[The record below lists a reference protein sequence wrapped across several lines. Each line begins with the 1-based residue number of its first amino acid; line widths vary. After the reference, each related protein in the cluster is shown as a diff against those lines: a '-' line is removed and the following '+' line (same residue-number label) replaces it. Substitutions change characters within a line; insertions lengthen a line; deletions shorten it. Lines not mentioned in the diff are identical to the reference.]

1 MTVNAIP
8 ATKPSTAELIRSSA
22 IDLFF
27 EHGYEATSL
36 RAIAGE
42 VGIQVGSLYNHL
54 TSKESLLYSIMSTI
68 MEDLLREFDSRLAV
82 VTDSVE
88 RLRAAIE
95 VHVFFHTAR
104 AREVFIGNS
113 ELRSLTAAHRR
124 KVVKLRDQ
132 YEERFVDIIERGVAD
147 GSFEAPDPKTHRL
160 GDPRRRHEHVDVVP
174 ARRPAAARR
183 HRRAVHR
190 PGAQRPGKR
199 SLAAEP
205 SDAAVQPSRLRGVA
219 PVCEA
224 AVRTFARSG
233 ARGGLEGRNAIGGGT
248 NDCRKDAASGH
259 RGGAAGCRH
268 RRRGNCSGE

>member
-1 MTVNAIP
+1 MSTLP

-82 VTDSVE
+82 VTDSVA

-147 GSFEAPDPKTHRL
+147 GSFQAPDPKLTAWAILAVGTSTSTWFRADGRL
-160 GDPRRRHEHVDVVP
+160 QLEEIASLYTELVLNGLT
-174 ARRPAAARR
+174 AAHA
-183 HRRAVHR
+183 
-190 PGAQRPGKR
+190 
-199 SLAAEP
+199 
-205 SDAAVQPSRLRGVA
+205 
-219 PVCEA
+219 
-224 AVRTFARSG
+224 T
-233 ARGGLEGRNAIGGGT
+233 
-248 NDCRKDAASGH
+248 
-259 RGGAAGCRH
+259 
-268 RRRGNCSGE
+268 

>member
-54 TSKESLLYSIMSTI
+54 SSKESLLYSIMSTI
-68 MEDLLREFDSRLAV
+68 MEDLLREFDARLAV

-124 KVVKLRDQ
+124 KVVRLRDQ

-147 GSFEAPDPKTHRL
+147 GSFQAPDAKLTAWAILAVGTSTSTWFRPDGRL
-160 GDPRRRHEHVDVVP
+160 RLEEI
-174 ARRPAAARR
+174 AARYTDF
-183 HRRAVHR
+183 VLN
-190 PGAQRPGKR
+190 G
-199 SLAAEP
+199 LAT
-205 SDAAVQPSRLRGVA
+205 
-219 PVCEA
+219 
-224 AVRTFARSG
+224 VRTG
-233 ARGGLEGRNAIGGGT
+233 
-248 NDCRKDAASGH
+248 
-259 RGGAAGCRH
+259 
-268 RRRGNCSGE
+268 

>member
-147 GSFEAPDPKTHRL
+147 GSFQAPDPKLTAWAILAVGTSTSTWFRTDGRL
-160 GDPRRRHEHVDVVP
+160 HLEQI
-174 ARRPAAARR
+174 A
-183 HRRAVHR
+183 
-190 PGAQRPGKR
+190 
-199 SLAAEP
+199 SLYT
-205 SDAAVQPSRLRGVA
+205 DLVLN
-219 PVCEA
+219 
-224 AVRTFARSG
+224 
-233 ARGGLEGRNAIGGGT
+233 GL
-248 NDCRKDAASGH
+248 ASG
-259 RGGAAGCRH
+259 RSR
-268 RRRGNCSGE
+268 

>member
-1 MTVNAIP
+1 MSLEP
-8 ATKPSTAELIRSSA
+8 ATKPSTADLIRTSA

-68 MEDLLREFDSRLAV
+68 MEDLLREFDARLES
-82 VTDSVE
+82 VTDSVK
-88 RLRAAIE
+88 RLRTAIE

-132 YEERFVDIIERGVAD
+132 YEERFVDIIEQGVAD
-147 GSFEAPDPKTHRL
+147 GSFQAPDPKITAWAILAVGTSTSTWFRPDGRL
-160 GDPRRRHEHVDVVP
+160 QLDDIATLYTDLVLNGLAAGRPAP
-174 ARRPAAARR
+174 AR
-183 HRRAVHR
+183 
-190 PGAQRPGKR
+190 
-199 SLAAEP
+199 
-205 SDAAVQPSRLRGVA
+205 
-219 PVCEA
+219 
-224 AVRTFARSG
+224 
-233 ARGGLEGRNAIGGGT
+233 
-248 NDCRKDAASGH
+248 
-259 RGGAAGCRH
+259 
-268 RRRGNCSGE
+268 

>member
-1 MTVNAIP
+1 MSVVP
-8 ATKPSTAELIRSSA
+8 ATKPSTADLIRTSA

-68 MEDLLREFDSRLAV
+68 MEDLLREFDARLES

-88 RLRAAIE
+88 RLRTAIE

-132 YEERFVDIIERGVAD
+132 YEQRFVDIIEQGVAD
-147 GSFEAPDPKTHRL
+147 GSFQAPDPKITAWAILAVGTSTSTWFRPDGRL
-160 GDPRRRHEHVDVVP
+160 QLDDIATLYTDLVLNGL
-174 ARRPAAARR
+174 ATGRPAAAR
-183 HRRAVHR
+183 
-190 PGAQRPGKR
+190 
-199 SLAAEP
+199 
-205 SDAAVQPSRLRGVA
+205 
-219 PVCEA
+219 
-224 AVRTFARSG
+224 
-233 ARGGLEGRNAIGGGT
+233 
-248 NDCRKDAASGH
+248 
-259 RGGAAGCRH
+259 
-268 RRRGNCSGE
+268 

>member
-147 GSFEAPDPKTHRL
+147 GSFQAPDPKLTAWAILAVGTSTSTWFRADGRL
-160 GDPRRRHEHVDVVP
+160 QLEEI
-174 ARRPAAARR
+174 AALYTDL
-183 HRRAVHR
+183 VLN
-190 PGAQRPGKR
+190 G
-199 SLAAEP
+199 LTAAH
-205 SDAAVQPSRLRGVA
+205 A
-219 PVCEA
+219 
-224 AVRTFARSG
+224 T
-233 ARGGLEGRNAIGGGT
+233 
-248 NDCRKDAASGH
+248 
-259 RGGAAGCRH
+259 
-268 RRRGNCSGE
+268 

>member
-54 TSKESLLYSIMSTI
+54 SSKESLLYSIMSTI
-68 MEDLLREFDSRLAV
+68 MEDLLREFDARLAV

-124 KVVKLRDQ
+124 KVVRLRDQ

-147 GSFEAPDPKTHRL
+147 GSFQAPDAKLTAWAILAVGTSTSTWFRPDGRL
-160 GDPRRRHEHVDVVP
+160 QLEEI
-174 ARRPAAARR
+174 AARYTDLVLNGL
-183 HRRAVHR
+183 ATAR
-190 PGAQRPGKR
+190 PG
-199 SLAAEP
+199 
-205 SDAAVQPSRLRGVA
+205 
-219 PVCEA
+219 
-224 AVRTFARSG
+224 
-233 ARGGLEGRNAIGGGT
+233 
-248 NDCRKDAASGH
+248 
-259 RGGAAGCRH
+259 
-268 RRRGNCSGE
+268 

>member
-68 MEDLLREFDSRLAV
+68 MEDLLREFDSRLTV

-147 GSFEAPDPKTHRL
+147 GSFQAPDPKLTAWAILAVGTSTSTWFRTDGRL
-160 GDPRRRHEHVDVVP
+160 HLEQI
-174 ARRPAAARR
+174 A
-183 HRRAVHR
+183 
-190 PGAQRPGKR
+190 
-199 SLAAEP
+199 SLYT
-205 SDAAVQPSRLRGVA
+205 DLVLN
-219 PVCEA
+219 
-224 AVRTFARSG
+224 
-233 ARGGLEGRNAIGGGT
+233 GL
-248 NDCRKDAASGH
+248 ASG
-259 RGGAAGCRH
+259 RSR
-268 RRRGNCSGE
+268 

>member
-1 MTVNAIP
+1 MVGAVSVEP
-8 ATKPSTAELIRSSA
+8 ATKPSTAELIRTSA

-68 MEDLLREFDSRLAV
+68 MEDLLREFDARLES

-88 RLRAAIE
+88 RLRTAIE

-132 YEERFVDIIERGVAD
+132 YEERFVDIIEKGVAD
-147 GSFEAPDPKTHRL
+147 GSFEAADPKITAWAILAVGTSTSTWFRPDGRL
-160 GDPRRRHEHVDVVP
+160 QLDDIATLYTDLVLNGLATGRPAP
-174 ARRPAAARR
+174 AR
-183 HRRAVHR
+183 
-190 PGAQRPGKR
+190 
-199 SLAAEP
+199 
-205 SDAAVQPSRLRGVA
+205 
-219 PVCEA
+219 
-224 AVRTFARSG
+224 
-233 ARGGLEGRNAIGGGT
+233 
-248 NDCRKDAASGH
+248 
-259 RGGAAGCRH
+259 
-268 RRRGNCSGE
+268 

>member
-54 TSKESLLYSIMSTI
+54 SSKESLLYSIMSTI
-68 MEDLLREFDSRLAV
+68 MEDLLREFDARLAV

-147 GSFEAPDPKTHRL
+147 GSFQAPDAKLTAWAILAVGTSTSTWFRPDGRL
-160 GDPRRRHEHVDVVP
+160 QLEEI
-174 ARRPAAARR
+174 AALYTDLVLNGLAT
-183 HRRAVHR
+183 AR
-190 PGAQRPGKR
+190 PG
-199 SLAAEP
+199 
-205 SDAAVQPSRLRGVA
+205 
-219 PVCEA
+219 
-224 AVRTFARSG
+224 
-233 ARGGLEGRNAIGGGT
+233 
-248 NDCRKDAASGH
+248 
-259 RGGAAGCRH
+259 
-268 RRRGNCSGE
+268 

>member
-1 MTVNAIP
+1 MSVVP
-8 ATKPSTAELIRSSA
+8 ATKPSTAELIRTSA

-68 MEDLLREFDSRLAV
+68 MEDLLREFDARLES

-88 RLRAAIE
+88 RLRTAIE

-132 YEERFVDIIERGVAD
+132 YEERFVDIIEQGVAD
-147 GSFEAPDPKTHRL
+147 GSFEAPDPKITAWAILAVGTSTSTWFRPDGRL
-160 GDPRRRHEHVDVVP
+160 QLDDIATLYTDLVLNGLASGRPEP
-174 ARRPAAARR
+174 AR
-183 HRRAVHR
+183 
-190 PGAQRPGKR
+190 
-199 SLAAEP
+199 
-205 SDAAVQPSRLRGVA
+205 
-219 PVCEA
+219 
-224 AVRTFARSG
+224 
-233 ARGGLEGRNAIGGGT
+233 
-248 NDCRKDAASGH
+248 
-259 RGGAAGCRH
+259 
-268 RRRGNCSGE
+268 